1 MTTKV
6 SRSLVKV
13 LACSGFLA
21 TASMLAV
28 APSASAQQTLPEP
41 YVSRALDAVLI
52 PVNNSVASVF
62 GLPQTGGLLVLATQ
76 PNGLADSVGL
86 LPGDV
91 IDAVDGRQFF
101 DPIDLDK
108 WVLFSLQSGIS
119 DFQFQGLS
127 EGAAVAALITITLAA
142 WEEII
147 DISSVASWSSYSSE
161 SFSYTEYYEE
171 YSEELFVSY
180 EESITIIEE
189 TVTSE
194 EYSEEVESFE
204 SSETFEETEE
214 TLDESLEET
223 TEEETFDEASEDEEV
238 TSEDGFEE
246 EAVEEDF
253 CDVNPEDPSCSG
265 DVEDV
270 TEDEPVEEDFVEEEP
285 VEDDFVDEGGDEGGG
300 DEEILEE

>member
-6 SRSLVKV
+6 SRSLAKV
-13 LACSGFLA
+13 LACSSFLA
-21 TASMLAV
+21 TASLLAG
-28 APSASAQQTLPEP
+28 AFPASAQQTLPEP

-91 IDAVDGRQFF
+91 IDAIDGRQFF

-253 CDVNPEDPSCSG
+253 CDGNPEDPSCFG

-285 VEDDFVDEGGDEGGG
+285 VEDEFVDDGGDDGGG